1 MRLWEE
7 YGKEWGKVNIFLDGD
22 SCYISLERKEER
34 LKKIEKENQ
43 IKVKEI
49 ETGMRERRRR

>member
-1 MRLWEE
+1 M
-7 YGKEWGKVNIFLDGD
+7 DGD